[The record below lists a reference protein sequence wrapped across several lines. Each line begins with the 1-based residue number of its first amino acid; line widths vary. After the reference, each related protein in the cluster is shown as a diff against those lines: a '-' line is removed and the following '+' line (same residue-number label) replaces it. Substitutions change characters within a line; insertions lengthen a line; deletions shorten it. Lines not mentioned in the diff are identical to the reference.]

1 VSDRVLLLIRHAK
14 AVPDAAT
21 DELRPLA
28 DRGHQDAHAAGRWLA
43 ELEIAPDLAIVS
55 PALRARETWEEI
67 AASLEPGEL
76 RIEPR
81 IYENTVDELLAVIA
95 EVSDDV
101 ATLVLVGHNPSMHGL
116 AITLDDGTG
125 DDDARSEIHHG
136 YPTCGITVF
145 DVTRS
150 WSDLA
155 TGDALL
161 HTFAAPRG

>member
-1 VSDRVLLLIRHAK
+1 MGVLLLIRHAK

-28 DRGHQDAHAAGRWLA
+28 DRGHQDAHQAGRWLA
-43 ELEIAPDLAIVS
+43 ELEISPDLAIVS
-55 PALRARETWEEI
+55 PATRARETWDEI
-67 AASLEPGEL
+67 AAVVGASEL
-76 RIEPR
+76 QIEPR
-81 IYENTVDELLAVIA
+81 VYENTVDDLLRVIS

-101 ATLVLVGHNPSMHGL
+101 TTLALVGHNPSMHGL
-116 AITLDDGTG
+116 AITLDDGNG
-125 DDDARSEIHHG
+125 DDDARQEIHHG

-150 WSDLA
+150 WSALA